1 MLDVNNLI
9 RMELTGLY
17 GNEVIEEMNKIIK
30 LYDAYEGGG
39 QKWELDTTDYTP
51 TVKKTNYI
59 KKLIKEEARFLFG
72 KPPIFT
78 VQNGDEVENESA
90 TKVTEYINN
99 VLEKNLFKDK
109 LIKGA
114 RDCFIGK
121 RVAIKLHADT
131 ITKTI
136 RVMFIP
142 SLEFVYEPFDDRVD
156 ELQKI
161 IFFYQMN
168 DSRIKEEQR
177 IWKQKYEMVDGN
189 CILNEAIY
197 DGNGTL
203 IETLFVDENL
213 GLSGIPAYVIINDG
227 LSGDLKGESDVT
239 ELIDNAI
246 AYNRLTSEDIDSLIK
261 GMNRIIYTIDVDS
274 DASAKFKL
282 KAGSFWDV
290 ETSPL
295 ASDTKQATLGTIGT
309 DFGYDA
315 RIENTLNRIKSD
327 MHEVLNIPM
336 INNSDLQGMLTSG
349 KTMKALYWQ
358 LITRCEEKWN
368 AWQPA
373 LKWLVEAMLELTE
386 VFNIEKLPKVE
397 NMQILVENQ
406 YPLQEDE
413 DNEITLD
420 MQKVNAQVMSRKS
433 FMQKWGMNPNLADE
447 ELKQI
452 QYEKQLLEDSYS
464 QFETNLEEE

>member
-39 QKWELDTTDYTP
+39 QKWELDATDYTP

-78 VQNGDEVENESA
+78 VQNGDEVENEAA
-90 TKVTEYINN
+90 TQITEYINN
-99 VLEKNLFKDK
+99 VLDKNLFKDK

-177 IWKQKYEMVDGN
+177 IWKQKYEMIDGK

-239 ELIDNAI
+239 ELLDNAI
-246 AYNRLTSEDIDSLIK
+246 TYNRLNSEDIDSLIK
-261 GMNRIIYTIDVDS
+261 GMNRIIYGIDVDS
-274 DASAKFKL
+274 EASAKFKL
-282 KAGSFWDV
+282 KAGAFWDV

-295 ASDTKQATLGTIGT
+295 ADTKQATIGTVGT

-336 INNSDLQGMLTSG
+336 INNADLQGMLTSG

-386 VFNIEKLPKVE
+386 VFNIEKLPTIE
-397 NMQILVENQ
+397 NMKILVENQ

-452 QYEKQLLEDSYS
+452 QYEKQLLEDNYN
-464 QFETNLEEE
+464 QFETNFGEED